1 MSAGRHLPF
10 FFVPGPGGDGAATAG
25 LFVKIDEG
33 RFAEITPE
41 DLEAAFGEGFDDLE
55 AIEIR
60 DAVVA
65 LSLQNAFKLPPTPG
79 ITARPL
85 DATTFADI
93 KLIIERRQ
101 FARDRGDE
109 ALNSSWSFELAR
121 VLQATFL
128 ARVGPAGGLAR
139 GIGITG
145 AAFPLARPD
154 VEDVTLDDIR
164 ALNDVEKARFD
175 EHLKGMDAYMA
186 RVNEALAASMKVKIT
201 EQAPGFEQIMKAID
215 ELAGPATEELIEVA
229 PTIALVRFLSG
240 GVDPDPDGPRPENIE
255 DYIWDQY
262 RALFASDGLFTR
274 LALVKDRIVT
284 LLPRHTGR
292 TKIFNL
298 LQGALPVETE
308 REVGDAEVQN
318 EPATEGGAGLLP
330 LIEYAEVL
338 GELLP
343 QMQTV
348 EDRLA
353 VIDAL
358 NAIRGEIAAT
368 VKKIRA
374 VPGELSA
381 NPPKLAT
388 WSRFIRRFSDFAP
401 EVQHQAFLIMATR
414 GRLEEQENTET
425 ALLIEEGF
433 IVFLSVIAAIAV
445 LRVVKTAA

>member
-41 DLEAAFGEGFDDLE
+41 DLEAAFGEGFDDRE
-55 AIEIR
+55 A
-60 DAVVA
+60 
-65 LSLQNAFKLPPTPG
+65 
-79 ITARPL
+79 
-85 DATTFADI
+85 
-93 KLIIERRQ
+93 
-101 FARDRGDE
+101 E

-201 EQAPGFEQIMKAID
+201 EQAPVFEQIMKAID

-274 LALVKDRIVT
+274 LALVKE
-284 LLPRHTGR
+284 R
-292 TKIFNL
+292 T
-298 LQGALPVETE
+298 
-308 REVGDAEVQN
+308 
-318 EPATEGGAGLLP
+318 
-330 LIEYAEVL
+330 
-338 GELLP
+338 
-343 QMQTV
+343 
-348 EDRLA
+348 
-353 VIDAL
+353 
-358 NAIRGEIAAT
+358 
-368 VKKIRA
+368 
-374 VPGELSA
+374 
-381 NPPKLAT
+381 
-388 WSRFIRRFSDFAP
+388 RRP
-401 EVQHQAFLIMATR
+401 
-414 GRLEEQENTET
+414 
-425 ALLIEEGF
+425 
-433 IVFLSVIAAIAV
+433 
-445 LRVVKTAA
+445 